1 MPRSNRKRKR
11 PKFKGNRHTVK
22 NVSTDVIEENVDT
35 VPVVEAGSAVVD
47 DEVCS
52 SSAKK
57 LNILT
62 DTKNDED
69 VDTTK
74 FYEHDY
80 NVIVNFSILQ
90 SIFGNHSYCPECE
103 NKLHLSNDLKKRR
116 GLCFLFELNCSYCG
130 LTERFETSQ
139 DREIVTGPG
148 KRLSSINMRTVFA
161 FRELGKGHAAMK
173 SFARCMNMPPPM
185 TTKTYNNINN
195 VLHNAYEDT
204 AKESTFLAAKETKE
218 KISPGAPDDD

>member
-11 PKFKGNRHTVK
+11 PKFKGNRYTVN

-69 VDTTK
+69 VSCSLSLVII
-74 FYEHDY
+74 
-80 NVIVNFSILQ
+80 VIVQ
-90 SIFGNHSYCPECE
+90 SVRTSY
-103 NKLHLSNDLKKRR
+103 
-116 GLCFLFELNCSYCG
+116 
-130 LTERFETSQ
+130 T
-139 DREIVTGPG
+139 
-148 KRLSSINMRTVFA
+148 
-161 FRELGKGHAAMK
+161 
-173 SFARCMNMPPPM
+173 
-185 TTKTYNNINN
+185 
-195 VLHNAYEDT
+195 
-204 AKESTFLAAKETKE
+204 
-218 KISPGAPDDD
+218 